1 MENII
6 FADNINEDVKKY
18 ILEAIA
24 ILKSIQLDIKEKI
37 VFSIAKLKKALGQAS
52 KKKDVF
58 YIELSE
64 RNLNGCYDKILNQ
77 VKKAYLFDLKFSL
90 KPEYV
95 KVSEYTNKRFPLY

>member
-6 FADNINEDVKKY
+6 FADNISEDIKNY
-18 ILEAIA
+18 IFEAIV

-64 RNLNGCYDKILNQ
+64 RNLIKEVYINTVNKTYH
-77 VKKAYLFDLKFSL
+77 FDSKFSL

>member
-1 MENII
+1 M
-6 FADNINEDVKKY
+6 
-18 ILEAIA
+18 
-24 ILKSIQLDIKEKI
+24 LKSIEINIKEKI

-58 YIELSE
+58 YIELAK
-64 RNLNGCYDKILNQ
+64 RYLNGCYDKILNT
-77 VKKAYLFDLKFSL
+77 VNKTYHFDSKFSL